1 MMITVLSSQ
10 ISYLLMFLFYRLPIN
25 NLHMSLEVRYG
36 SVYTSMWLGLL
47 NTLVTH
53 QLLAAN

>member
-1 MMITVLSSQ
+1 MITVLSSQ
-10 ISYLLMFLFYRLPIN
+10 MSYLLMFLFYRLLIN

-36 SVYTSMWLGLL
+36 SVHALMWSGLL

-53 QLLAAN
+53 QLSVAN